1 MLKWFL
7 LSLAVCS
14 EVFATLCLK
23 ASHGFTKPLPVL
35 GLVVGYGIAFYLEAQ
50 VIRLGLP
57 VAITYA
63 IWAGGGIALVAVAGR
78 VLFADPIAPGTLAGM
93 ALIAA
98 GVGLVATTTAV
109 A

>member
-1 MLKWFL
+1 MLKWIL
-7 LSLAVCS
+7 LTLAIGF

-23 ASHGFTKPLPVL
+23 ASDGFTKTLPTV
-35 GLVVGYGIAFYLEAQ
+35 GLITGYAAAFYLESQ

-63 IWAGGGIALVAVAGR
+63 VWAGGGIALVAVMGR
-78 VLFADPIAPGTLAGM
+78 VLFADPISPAVLVGM

-98 GVGLVATTTAV
+98 GVGVVSVAATT
-109 A
+109 

>member
-1 MLKWFL
+1 MLKWTL
-7 LSLAVCS
+7 LGLAIVF

-23 ASHGFTKPLPVL
+23 ASDGFTRLLPTL
-35 GLVVGYGIAFYLEAQ
+35 GLLVGYAAAFYLESQ

-63 IWAGGGIALVAVAGR
+63 VWAGGGIALVAVAGR
-78 VLFADPIAPGTLAGM
+78 VLFADPIGPATLAGM

-98 GVGLVATTTAV
+98 GVGVVSAAATT
-109 A
+109 

>member
-1 MLKWFL
+1 MLKWIL
-7 LSLAVCS
+7 LVLAIAF

-23 ASHGFTKPLPVL
+23 ASDGFTNTLPTL
-35 GLVVGYGIAFYLEAQ
+35 GLIAGYGVAFYLESQ

-63 IWAGGGIALVAVAGR
+63 VWAGGGIALVAVAGR
-78 VLFADPIAPGTLAGM
+78 VLFEDPISPAMLAGM

-98 GVGLVATTTAV
+98 GVCVVSAATVA
-109 A
+109 